1 MKTILLKSLLLVFI
15 FSVAACKTTSTT
27 GSTTTNDDKEVTT
40 LHSTDKESE
49 AEKVN
54 QQTNSP
60 TSQLVDLFR
69 RLPGVNI
76 RGSHPNVFVS
86 VRGVTSTSGAT
97 GVLYVVD
104 NAPMGNEY
112 ARVAELVDVTRVKSV
127 SVLKGG
133 ETAIYGKQGSGGV
146 IVIKMKKDQED

>member
-1 MKTILLKSLLLVFI
+1 MINSNLLKLLALILI
-15 FSVAACKTTSTT
+15 FSVTACVSTSSTT
-27 GSTTTNDDKEVTT
+27 GSNEMTP
-40 LHSTDKESE
+40 LHSKDKESKV
-49 AEKVN
+49 EKVE

-76 RGSHPNVFVS
+76 RGSHPDVFVS
-86 VRGVTSTSGAT
+86 VRGITSTSGEVS
-97 GVLYVVD
+97 VLYVVD
-104 NAPMGNEY
+104 NVPMGNDY
-112 ARVAELVDVTRVKSV
+112 FRVAEVVDVTRVKSV

-146 IVIKMKKDQED
+146 IIIRMKPLQED